1 MNTINYYNWQKI
13 YNDLAY
19 TFGDLVSDIK
29 YGDEKMDI
37 EKIKKEINDIKDIDS
52 LEDLLAEMRIKIEKC
67 YDEREEKI
75 VHTKFIVDK
84 NLKEKFFTRDFST
97 EIDNIDFR
105 ILIKNFNN
113 IINDIA
119 EIITL
124 VKSVNYEISNFK
136 LNSDG
141 LLLIFIEKQRVV

>member
-1 MNTINYYNWQKI
+1 MNNINYYDWQKI

-19 TFGDLVSDIK
+19 TFIDLVNDIK

-52 LEDLLAEMRIKIEKC
+52 LEDLLAEMKSKIEKC

-75 VHTKFIVDK
+75 VHTKFTVDK
-84 NLKEKFFTRDFST
+84 ILKEKFFIGDFST
-97 EIDNIDFR
+97 EIDNFDFR

-113 IINDIA
+113 TINDIA

-124 VKSVNYEISNFK
+124 VKSVNYEIEFWK
-136 LNSDG
+136 LDSDG
-141 LLLIFIEKQRVV
+141 LLLIFIEKHSD